1 MNNHQ
6 AEIINTHQRV
16 LVTGATGFIGAQVVK
31 ALQQRGVHVTALSR
45 DPATCQ
51 QRFGASVACISL
63 THWPDD
69 AQFDAVVNL
78 AGARIAPLPWT
89 SARRETLR
97 KSRIGTTESLVR
109 RLAATAKPPTVWIQ
123 ASAVGYYGLH
133 DAGVALTE
141 QSGIGTDFAA
151 QLCGDWENA
160 AAQVTALGSR
170 LCTLRFGLVLGHG
183 GALPGLLL
191 PIRLGIG
198 GRLGSGKQAFPWI
211 HVDDVIALI
220 LNCIDDPTRTGI
232 YNAVA
237 PQAHTQ
243 ESFGRCAAQL
253 LSRPFCLPTPSFAL
267 RLLGDVSQ
275 LFLGGQHV
283 VPERLQ
289 SEGWAWRFP
298 TLDEALKDLLIRRNA

>member
-1 MNNHQ
+1 MNMFQMETTH
-6 AEIINTHQRV
+6 THQRV
-16 LVTGATGFIGAQVVK
+16 LITGATGFIGTQLVK
-31 ALQQRGVHVTALSR
+31 ALQERGAHVTALSR
-45 DPATCQ
+45 DPAACQ
-51 QRFGASVACISL
+51 RRFGSGVACISL
-63 THWPDD
+63 AHWPDD
-69 AQFDAVVNL
+69 ARFDVVVNL

-89 SARRETLR
+89 SSRRETLR
-97 KSRIGTTESLVR
+97 QSRIGTTENLIR
-109 RLAATAKPPTVWIQ
+109 KLAMAAKPPAVWIQ

-133 DAGVALTE
+133 DASIALTE
-141 QSGIGTDFAA
+141 RSPVGTDFAA
-151 QLCGDWENA
+151 QLCADWENA
-160 AAQVTALGSR
+160 AAQITALGSR
-170 LCTLRFGLVLGHG
+170 LCTLRFGLVLGRG

-191 PIRLGIG
+191 PIRLGMG

-220 LNCIDDPTRTGI
+220 LNCIDDPARTGI

-237 PQAHTQ
+237 PQAQTQ

-253 LSRPFCLPTPSFAL
+253 LARPFWLPTPSFAL

-275 LFLGGQHV
+275 LFLDGQHV

-298 TLDEALKDLLIRRNA
+298 ELEGALNNLLR